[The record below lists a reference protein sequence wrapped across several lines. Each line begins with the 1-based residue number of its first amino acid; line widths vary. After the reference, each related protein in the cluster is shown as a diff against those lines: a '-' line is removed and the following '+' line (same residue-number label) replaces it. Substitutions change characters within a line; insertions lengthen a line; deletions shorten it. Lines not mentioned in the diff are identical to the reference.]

1 MACVTAQAQLP
12 ATLVEPKQ
20 TAGQR
25 DVMVI
30 HFSQSQVYTK
40 QMHPTA
46 QMWHP

>member
-1 MACVTAQAQLP
+1 MACITAQAQVL

-25 DVMVI
+25 DIMVI
-30 HFSQSQVYTK
+30 HFSQSQVYNK
-40 QMHPTA
+40 QMHLTA